1 MIEKK
6 ILKKGQVVIPKD
18 IRDLLGLHE
27 GDKVLLDIEQDT
39 ITIKK
44 EQDITAELKA
54 LAKRHD
60 KRLTVE
66 DIKGSLKERYGA

>member
-18 IRDLLGLHE
+18 VRDLLGLHE
-27 GDKVLLDIEQDT
+27 GDKVFLDIERDT
-39 ITIKK
+39 IMIKK

-54 LAKRHD
+54 LAKKYD

>member
-27 GDKVLLDIEQDT
+27 GDKVMIDIEGDIIKIRKKGNISEKLKT
-39 ITIKK
+39 IAEKHDKKINTQEIKK
-44 EQDITAELKA
+44 
-54 LAKRHD
+54 
-60 KRLTVE
+60 
-66 DIKGSLKERYGA
+66 SLKDRYQV

>member
-27 GDKVLLDIEQDT
+27 GDKVLIDIEGDIIKIQKEGYISEKLKSIAEKHDKKIST
-39 ITIKK
+39 QEIKK
-44 EQDITAELKA
+44 GLK
-54 LAKRHD
+54 D
-60 KRLTVE
+60 
-66 DIKGSLKERYGA
+66 RYQV

>member
-27 GDKVLLDIEQDT
+27 CDKVFLDIEQDT
-39 ITIKK
+39 IKIRKD
-44 EQDITAELKA
+44 QDIITELKA

-60 KRLTVE
+60 KRLTIE

>member
-27 GDKVLLDIEQDT
+27 GDKVFLDIEQDT
-39 ITIKK
+39 IKIRKD
-44 EQDITAELKA
+44 QDIITELKA

-60 KRLTVE
+60 KRLTIE

>member
-27 GDKVLLDIEQDT
+27 GDKVLIDIEGDIIKIQKEGNISEKLKSIAEKHDKKIST
-39 ITIKK
+39 QEIKK
-44 EQDITAELKA
+44 GLK
-54 LAKRHD
+54 D
-60 KRLTVE
+60 
-66 DIKGSLKERYGA
+66 RYQV

>member
-18 IRDLLGLHE
+18 VRDLLGLHE
-27 GDKVLLDIEQDT
+27 GDKVFLDIERDT
-39 ITIKK
+39 IMIKK
-44 EQDITAELKA
+44 EQDITAELKS
-54 LAKRHD
+54 LAKKYD